1 MNTQLNI
8 QNFDFTEFNQYL
20 DQHEILKCI
29 QQDNFEFDPENFDN
43 FKEQIQEYFQDNNLL
58 DQEIIYHAN
67 AIEFLK
73 EYDQSLQESI
83 KLAIEYYGYT
93 IENINSELLASL
105 LATQHAQDEFDEFLA
120 SDTLQEIFNF
130 LVLEQEKEKLK
141 INHNN

>member
-8 QNFDFTEFNQYL
+8 QNFDFTAFNQYL
-20 DQHEILKCI
+20 NEHDVLKCI
-29 QQDNFEFDPENFDN
+29 QQDNFEFDPENQES
-43 FKEQIQEYFQDNNLL
+43 FKEQIREYFFENNLL

-73 EYDQSLQESI
+73 RHDQSLQQSLEI
-83 KLAIEYYGYT
+83 AKEYGYT
-93 IENINSELLASL
+93 IENIHSELLASL
-105 LATQHAQDEFDEFLA
+105 LKTSHAKEEFDDFLS